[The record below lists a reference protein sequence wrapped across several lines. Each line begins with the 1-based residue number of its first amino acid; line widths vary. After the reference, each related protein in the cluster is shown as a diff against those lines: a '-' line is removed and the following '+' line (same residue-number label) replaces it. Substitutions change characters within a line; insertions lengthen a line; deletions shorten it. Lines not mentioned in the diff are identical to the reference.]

1 MVRKVDLRVSDIL
14 PLPVYPRKPAGVD
27 LDLIK
32 QAKASLGY
40 PQLVQP
46 VDAVPGSPGIILALR
61 ERPNFICDHAF
72 VQNVTLESVTAALK
86 HCLGLSDD
94 CRGTTVTM
102 MLKEVFGEELKEI
115 EVTD

>member
-1 MVRKVDLRVSDIL
+1 MADII
-14 PLPVYPRKPAGVD
+14 PLPVWPRKPTGPD

-32 QAKASLGY
+32 QAKSSLSY
-40 PQLVQP
+40 PHLIQP

-72 VQNVTLESVTAALK
+72 VQNVTLESITAALK
-86 HCLGLSDD
+86 HCLGLTDD
-94 CRGTTVTM
+94 SRGTTVTM